1 MISFLDFENIGNEKS
16 IVFLKQKRT
25 ANCNAR
31 KKFHEERIKWG
42 EIRRKSKT
50 IRKIICLTIIYTI
63 YELQFF
69 LQNFLMFCILD
80 F

>member
-1 MISFLDFENIGNEKS
+1 MISFLDFEKIGNEKS

-25 ANCNAR
+25 AICKAR

-50 IRKIICLTIIYTI
+50 IRKIICLIIIYTI

-69 LQNFLMFCILD
+69 LQNVLMFCILD